1 MLTSIEDALTQYAE
15 NIDDFD
21 NISKLKL
28 LREAILYLFINKA
41 KVMQHGNQK
50 IDYDSLQ
57 PLLDY
62 INDRI
67 DKLEKVTRSSWT
79 RGRIKQ

>member
-1 MLTSIEDALTQYAE
+1 MLTNIEDALTQYAE
-15 NIDDFD
+15 NIDDLE

-28 LREAILYLFINKA
+28 LREAILYLLINKA

-62 INDRI
+62 ISDRI